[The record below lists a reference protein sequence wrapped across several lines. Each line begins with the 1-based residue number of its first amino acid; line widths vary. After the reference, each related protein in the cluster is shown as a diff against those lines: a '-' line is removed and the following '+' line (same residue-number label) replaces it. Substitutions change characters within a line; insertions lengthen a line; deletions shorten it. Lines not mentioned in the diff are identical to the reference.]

1 MSLRISLLILVS
13 WWITCVSLH
22 LPFLHQSLKGRSD
35 QMHVK
40 PRISKNVESS
50 EPITDNHCI
59 SMVHESYPW
68 SNTITPFP
76 CSILVPLHIYFP
88 QVPILIPFKIIDYWN
103 SWTTCCDSLYSLHTF
118 FPESTWPLAQ
128 KLTSTPLNAISQREQ
143 FFHA

>member
-13 WWITCVSLH
+13 WWITCISLH

-40 PRISKNVESS
+40 PRISKNVEPS
-50 EPITDNHCI
+50 EPITDNHCFLW
-59 SMVHESYPW
+59 SMKAIRGAIQSA
-68 SNTITPFP
+68 PFP

-118 FPESTWPLAQ
+118 FPEST
-128 KLTSTPLNAISQREQ
+128 
-143 FFHA
+143 